1 MARTKR
7 TGDAA
12 LAERY
17 AAALFALAQE
27 KGAVEPVAADVA
39 GLVELFDRDST
50 LEDFLLAPHVLD
62 EQKEELARTALSG
75 KVLPTFLDF
84 LLLLLDRHRFDQF
97 RAIARRYQELMEEDQ
112 GILRAQVVTVVD
124 LPPVEAL
131 RLKAKLEQKTKKK
144 ILLKPVVD
152 PEILGGMIV
161 KLKHQIIDRS
171 IAQQLVELKEQLLAV
186 KVH

>member
-1 MARTKR
+1 MARTRR
-7 TGDAA
+7 TGDSA

-17 AAALFALAQE
+17 AAALLALAEE
-27 KGAVEPVAADVA
+27 KGALEQVAADLA
-39 GLVELFDRDST
+39 GLVDLFDRDST

-62 EQKEELARTALSG
+62 EQKEELVRTALSG
-75 KVLPTFLDF
+75 KVSHLFFDF
-84 LLLLLDRHRFDQF
+84 LLLLLDRHRFGQF
-97 RAIARRYQELMEEDQ
+97 RAIARRYQELVEERQ
-112 GILRAQVVTVVD
+112 GIVRAQVVTAVD
-124 LPPVEAL
+124 LQPTEAL

-152 PEILGGMIV
+152 PEIIGGMIV
-161 KLKHQIIDRS
+161 KLKHQILDRS

>member
-1 MARTKR
+1 MTQTAR
-7 TGDAA
+7 TGDAV

-17 AAALFALAQE
+17 ATALLALAEE
-27 KGAVEPVAADVA
+27 KGALEQVAADLTV
-39 GLVELFDRDST
+39 VIDLFDRDAS
-50 LEDFLLAPHVLD
+50 LENFLAAPHVL
-62 EQKEELARTALSG
+62 EERKAELARTALGGNVSR
-75 KVLPTFLDF
+75 VFLDF
-84 LLLLLDRHRFDQF
+84 LLFLLEKHRFNQF
-97 RAIARRYQELMEEDQ
+97 RQIATRYQELREERQ
-112 GILRAQVVTVVD
+112 GIVRAQVVTAVD
-124 LPPVEAL
+124 LPPAEAL